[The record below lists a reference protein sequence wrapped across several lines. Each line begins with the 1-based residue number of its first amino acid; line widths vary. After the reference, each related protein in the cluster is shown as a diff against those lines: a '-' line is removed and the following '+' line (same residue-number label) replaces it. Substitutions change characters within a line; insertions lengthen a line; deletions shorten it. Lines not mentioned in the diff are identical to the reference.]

1 MWQNNKTLVAK
12 VSGCGNMHTCAKKL
26 LMFLICFVEFKFVS
40 KLDNVLMIINHV
52 IFI

>member
-1 MWQNNKTLVAK
+1 MLLNKKTSVAK
-12 VSGCGNMHTCAKKL
+12 VVTTEICTSLKKKL

-40 KLDNVLMIINHV
+40 KLENVLMNINHV

>member
-1 MWQNNKTLVAK
+1 
-12 VSGCGNMHTCAKKL
+12 

-52 IFI
+52 IFIWKKKVEPK